1 MAGSQ
6 KEFELLFKL
15 KAALGPNFNGAFKS
29 AINTNNQLRDS
40 MKNVNSL
47 QSKIDGYTK
56 QSAAID
62 KNKERLALLNAEHD
76 RLQQELQQT
85 GEPTD
90 ALRKKLER
98 NESQIQQTTAKI
110 QEQERQLNSYAEEL
124 REAGVNTDNLE
135 EANGRLQKS
144 YEKLQS
150 SQQTLQKINE
160 KQQQV
165 QQSISKTKGQLLGTI
180 GAIGAI
186 ATAVYAGPVQA
197 AQKYETAI
205 AKVGTI
211 ADTQEVPLGT
221 LSQQIMQLSN
231 QTGIAASAVAD
242 DVYNAISAGQKTADA
257 VNFVTNSTK
266 LAKAGFAE
274 SSQTL
279 DVLTTVLNAY
289 GMSADKV
296 GTVSDMLVQTQNKG
310 KVTVGE
316 LASSMGK
323 IIPTANASNVS
334 LEQLCAG
341 YAIMTS
347 KGIAAAE
354 TTTYMNSML
363 NELSKSGSTTDKL
376 LREKMGG
383 SFSELMKSGK
393 SLGEI
398 LGGIQDEASKSGL
411 ALSDMFSSSE
421 AGKAAMSLLS
431 NGVDGFNASVQ
442 DMVNSVGATD
452 SAFAKMEDTT
462 EAKMEK
468 AKNSIANLSIVLG
481 QNLLPIVGN
490 MADKVATVVTKVSEF
505 AAANPKLVQTVLKVA
520 AGLAAL
526 KVGMLTTKLVTLSAE
541 DGILSLAKKLVGL
554 RAGFIEN
561 AATSAGFAAKLKAA
575 GSGVLSYFGNVKGAL
590 GGVGSAIGNIFSG
603 NRVIGAVTGFM
614 GNVKASVV
622 NGFMGLAT
630 KAGGALTGAGTK
642 LLGLLLKPF
651 SLVGGKLGPILGTVG
666 TAIANSPLGK
676 IGGLI
681 TRGITGAFSK
691 ATTLIAPLGNA
702 VKTVLG
708 PLGNLA
714 KTALGP
720 LGGIAGKILPVV
732 GAITTIITVI
742 KLVQTHLEE
751 IRSFIQRTFGDE
763 ALAVFDKIVAV
774 ITNVEN
780 TIKNVFSGE
789 NIGAARDK
797 IQELFGDKGAAVFD
811 TFVNVLGTVKNAVS
825 EVVGFITANVVPVA
839 EQVLQVITTQVIP
852 GIVSFIQAAA
862 PTIMQ
867 IIQSVADFIGAI
879 IPVIGSFIAGLMP
892 IISEII
898 TFISTYVLPIIS
910 ELFSFICS
918 TVLPAISDAI
928 QAILPVVQNVL
939 QTLLP
944 AIQTALSTI
953 WNIVSPIIQ
962 GILAAVQFVMPTIQA
977 IVQSGVQAISGVI
990 SGIVTVLNGIITF
1003 ITGVFSGNW
1012 RQAWEGI
1019 KSIFSGIWQAIKSVC
1034 TGAINGII
1042 SAVNTVIRGLNK
1054 VKVPDWVPGVG
1065 GKGIN
1070 ISEIPMLAKGS
1081 SNTPD
1086 TFIAG
1091 EAGPE
1096 LITNAPGRTVF
1107 TASQTRSIM
1116 AAQNTAATT
1125 AAAVAPTTAP
1135 TTTAQ
1140 TVNNYN
1146 TAPEVTA
1153 GAGNNGGGAKNVTI
1167 NNNPTIVV
1175 SGVQAISGV
1184 ISGIVTVLNGII
1196 TFITGVFS
1204 GNWRQAW
1211 EGIKSIFSGIWQA
1224 IKSVCTGAINGIISA
1239 VNTVIRGLNKV
1250 KVPDWVPGVGG
1261 KGINISEIPMLAK
1274 GSSNTPDTFIAGEAG
1289 PELITNAPG
1298 RTVFTASQTRSIM
1311 AAQNTAATTAAA
1323 VAPTTAPT
1331 TTAQTVNNYNTAP
1344 EVTAGAGNNGGGAKN
1359 VTINNN
1365 PTIVV
1370 NGDKPEDLDAK
1381 LEENN
1386 KRLLRDVEELLDEK
1400 EDKERRQKYD

>member
-56 QSAAID
+56 QSAAIE

-468 AKNSIANLSIVLG
+468 AKNSIANLGIVLG

-490 MADKVATVVTKVSEF
+490 LADKVAVVVTKVSEF
-505 AAANPKLVQTVLKVA
+505 AAANPKLVQTALKVA

-526 KVGMLTTKLVTLSAE
+526 KVGMLTTKLVTLSAQ

-561 AATSAGFAAKLKAA
+561 AATSVGFAEKLKTA
-575 GSGVLSYFGNVKGAL
+575 GSGILSYFGNVKGAM

-614 GNVKASVV
+614 GGVKQSIVS
-622 NGFMGLAT
+622 GFL
-630 KAGGALTGAGTK
+630 
-642 LLGLLLKPF
+642 
-651 SLVGGKLGPILGTVG
+651 
-666 TAIANSPLGK
+666 
-676 IGGLI
+676 
-681 TRGITGAFSK
+681 
-691 ATTLIAPLGNA
+691 
-702 VKTVLG
+702 
-708 PLGNLA
+708 
-714 KTALGP
+714 
-720 LGGIAGKILPVV
+720 GIAGKILPVV
-732 GAITTIITVI
+732 GVITTIITVI
-742 KLVQTHLEE
+742 QLVKNHLEE
-751 IRSFIQRTFGDE
+751 IRGFIQRTFGDE
-763 ALAVFDKIVAV
+763 ALAVFDKIVSV
-774 ITNVEN
+774 ITNIGD
-780 TIKNVFSGE
+780 TIKNVFSDG

-825 EVVGFITANVVPVA
+825 EVVGFITTYVVPVA
-839 EQVLQVITTQVIP
+839 EQVLQVIVTQVIP

-862 PTIMQ
+862 QTIMQ
-867 IIQSVADFIGAI
+867 IIQSIADFIGAI

-918 TVLPAISDAI
+918 TVLPAISAAI
-928 QAILPVVQNVL
+928 QAILPVVTNVL

-944 AIQTALSTI
+944 AIQTALTTI

-962 GILAAVQFVMPTIQA
+962 GILAAIQFAMPTIQS

-990 SGIVTVLNGIITF
+990 SGIATVLNGIITF

-1019 KSIFSGIWQAIKSVC
+1019 KQIFSGIWQGIKSVC
-1034 TGAINGII
+1034 TGVINGII

-1081 SNTPD
+1081 KNTPD

-1107 TASQTRSIM
+1107 TADQTRNIL

-1125 AAAVAPTTAP
+1125 AAAVAPTAAQ
-1135 TTTAQ
+1135 TTTTPQ

-1153 GAGNNGGGAKNVTI
+1153 GAGSGGGSANNVTI
-1167 NNNPTIVV
+1167 NNSPTIV
-1175 SGVQAISGV
+1175 I
-1184 ISGIVTVLNGII
+1184 
-1196 TFITGVFS
+1196 
-1204 GNWRQAW
+1204 
-1211 EGIKSIFSGIWQA
+1211 
-1224 IKSVCTGAINGIISA
+1224 
-1239 VNTVIRGLNKV
+1239 
-1250 KVPDWVPGVGG
+1250 
-1261 KGINISEIPMLAK
+1261 
-1274 GSSNTPDTFIAGEAG
+1274 
-1289 PELITNAPG
+1289 
-1298 RTVFTASQTRSIM
+1298 
-1311 AAQNTAATTAAA
+1311 
-1323 VAPTTAPT
+1323 
-1331 TTAQTVNNYNTAP
+1331 
-1344 EVTAGAGNNGGGAKN
+1344 
-1359 VTINNN
+1359 
-1365 PTIVV
+1365 

-1386 KRLLRDVEELLDEK
+1386 RKLLRDVEDLLDEK
-1400 EDKERRQKYD
+1400 EDKEKRQKYD

>member
-398 LGGIQDEASKSGL
+398 LGGIQQEASKSGL

-431 NGVDGFNASVQ
+431 NGVDGFNSSVQ

-468 AKNSIANLSIVLG
+468 AKNSIANLGIVLG

-490 MADKVATVVTKVSEF
+490 LADKVAVVVTKVSEF
-505 AAANPKLVQTVLKVA
+505 AAANPKLVQTALKVA

-526 KVGMLTTKLVTLSAE
+526 KVGMLTTKLVTLSAQ
-541 DGILSLAKKLVGL
+541 DGILSLAKKLLGL

-561 AATSAGFAAKLKAA
+561 AATSVSFAEKLKTA
-575 GSGVLSYFGNVKGAL
+575 GSGILSYFGNVKGAM

-603 NRVIGAVTGFM
+603 NRVVGAVTGFM
-614 GNVKASVV
+614 GGVKQSIVSGFLGIAGKAS
-622 NGFMGLAT
+622 
-630 KAGGALTGAGTK
+630 GALTGAGTK
-642 LLGLLLKPF
+642 MLGLMLKPF
-651 SLVGGKLGPILGTVG
+651 SLIGGKLGPILGTVG
-666 TAIANSPLGK
+666 SAIANSPLGK
-676 IGGLI
+676 VGGFI
-681 TRGITGAFSK
+681 TKGITGAFSK

-708 PLGNLA
+708 PIGNLA

-732 GAITTIITVI
+732 GVITTIITVI
-742 KLVQTHLEE
+742 QLVKNHLEE
-751 IRSFIQRTFGDE
+751 IRGFIQRTFGDE
-763 ALAVFDKIVAV
+763 ALAVFDKIVSV
-774 ITNVEN
+774 ITNIGD
-780 TIKNVFSGE
+780 TIKNVFSDG

-825 EVVGFITANVVPVA
+825 EVVGFITTYVVPVA
-839 EQVLQVITTQVIP
+839 EQVLQVIVTQVIP

-867 IIQSVADFIGAI
+867 IIQSIADFIGAI

-918 TVLPAISDAI
+918 TVLPAISA
-928 QAILPVVQNVL
+928 AILPVVTNVL

-944 AIQTALSTI
+944 AIQTALTTI

-962 GILAAVQFVMPTIQA
+962 GILAAIQFAMPTIQS

-990 SGIVTVLNGIITF
+990 SGIATVLNGIITF

-1019 KSIFSGIWQAIKSVC
+1019 KQIFSGIWQGIKSVC
-1034 TGAINGII
+1034 TGVINGII

-1081 SNTPD
+1081 KNTPD

-1107 TASQTRSIM
+1107 TADQTRNIL

-1125 AAAVAPTTAP
+1125 AAAVAPTAQ
-1135 TTTAQ
+1135 TTTAPQ

-1153 GAGNNGGGAKNVTI
+1153 GAGSGGGSANNVTI
-1167 NNNPTIVV
+1167 NNSPTIV
-1175 SGVQAISGV
+1175 I
-1184 ISGIVTVLNGII
+1184 
-1196 TFITGVFS
+1196 
-1204 GNWRQAW
+1204 
-1211 EGIKSIFSGIWQA
+1211 
-1224 IKSVCTGAINGIISA
+1224 
-1239 VNTVIRGLNKV
+1239 
-1250 KVPDWVPGVGG
+1250 
-1261 KGINISEIPMLAK
+1261 
-1274 GSSNTPDTFIAGEAG
+1274 
-1289 PELITNAPG
+1289 
-1298 RTVFTASQTRSIM
+1298 
-1311 AAQNTAATTAAA
+1311 
-1323 VAPTTAPT
+1323 
-1331 TTAQTVNNYNTAP
+1331 
-1344 EVTAGAGNNGGGAKN
+1344 
-1359 VTINNN
+1359 
-1365 PTIVV
+1365 

-1386 KRLLRDVEELLDEK
+1386 RKLLRDVEDLLDEK
-1400 EDKERRQKYD
+1400 EDKEKRQKYD

>member
-15 KAALGPNFNGAFKS
+15 KASLGGNFNSTFKS

-40 MKNVNSL
+40 LKNVNSL

-62 KNKERLALLNAEHD
+62 KNKERLAQLNAEHD

-85 GEPTD
+85 GEPTE
-90 ALRKKLER
+90 ALRKKLEK
-98 NESQIQQTTAKI
+98 NENQIQQTTAKI
-110 QEQERQLNSYAEEL
+110 EEQEKQLNSYADEL
-124 REAGVNTDNLE
+124 KAAGVNTDNLE

-144 YEKLQS
+144 YEKLQT
-150 SQQTLQKINE
+150 SQQTLQKLND

-165 QQSISKTKGQLLGTI
+165 EQSISKTKGQLLGTI
-180 GAIGAI
+180 GAISTVA
-186 ATAVYAGPVQA
+186 AAVYAGPVQA
-197 AQKYETAI
+197 AQQYEKAI

-221 LSQQIMQLSN
+221 LSQQIMELSN
-231 QTGIAASAVAD
+231 KTGIAANAIAD
-242 DVYNAISAGQKTADA
+242 DVYNAISAGQKTGDA

-296 GTVSDMLVQTQNKG
+296 STVSDMLVQTQNKG

-376 LREKMGG
+376 LRQKMGG
-383 SFSELMKSGK
+383 GFAELMASGK

-398 LGGIQDEASKSGL
+398 LGGIQEEASKSGL

-431 NGVDGFNASVQ
+431 NGVDGFNSSVQ

-468 AKNSIANLSIVLG
+468 AKNSIANLGIVLG

-490 MADKVATVVTKVSEF
+490 LADKVAVVVTKVSEF
-505 AAANPKLVQTVLKVA
+505 AAANPKLVQTALKVA

-526 KVGMLTTKLVTLSAE
+526 KVGMLTTKLVTLSAQ
-541 DGILSLAKKLVGL
+541 DGILSLAKKLLGL

-561 AATSAGFAAKLKAA
+561 AATSVSFAEKLKTA
-575 GSGVLSYFGNVKGAL
+575 GSGILSYFGNVKGAM

-603 NRVIGAVTGFM
+603 NRV
-614 GNVKASVV
+614 
-622 NGFMGLAT
+622 
-630 KAGGALTGAGTK
+630 
-642 LLGLLLKPF
+642 
-651 SLVGGKLGPILGTVG
+651 VGV
-666 TAIANSPLGK
+666 
-676 IGGLI
+676 
-681 TRGITGAFSK
+681 
-691 ATTLIAPLGNA
+691 
-702 VKTVLG
+702 
-708 PLGNLA
+708 
-714 KTALGP
+714 
-720 LGGIAGKILPVV
+720 
-732 GAITTIITVI
+732 ITTIITVI
-742 KLVQTHLEE
+742 QLVKNHLEE
-751 IRSFIQRTFGDE
+751 IRGFIQRTFGDE
-763 ALAVFDKIVAV
+763 ALAVFDKIVSV
-774 ITNVEN
+774 ITNIGD
-780 TIKNVFSGE
+780 TIKNVFSDG

-825 EVVGFITANVVPVA
+825 EVVGFITTYVVPVA
-839 EQVLQVITTQVIP
+839 EQVLQVIVTQVIP

-867 IIQSVADFIGAI
+867 IIQSIADFIGAI

-918 TVLPAISDAI
+918 TVLPAISAAI
-928 QAILPVVQNVL
+928 QAILPVVTNVL

-944 AIQTALSTI
+944 AIQTALTTI

-962 GILAAVQFVMPTIQA
+962 GILAAIQFAMPTIQS

-990 SGIVTVLNGIITF
+990 SGIATVLNGIITF

-1019 KSIFSGIWQAIKSVC
+1019 KQIFSGIWQGIKSVC
-1034 TGAINGII
+1034 TGVINGII

-1081 SNTPD
+1081 KNTPD

-1107 TASQTRSIM
+1107 TADQTRNIL

-1125 AAAVAPTTAP
+1125 AAAVAPTAAQ
-1135 TTTAQ
+1135 TTTTPQ

-1153 GAGNNGGGAKNVTI
+1153 GAGSGGGSANNVTI
-1167 NNNPTIVV
+1167 NNSPTIV
-1175 SGVQAISGV
+1175 I
-1184 ISGIVTVLNGII
+1184 
-1196 TFITGVFS
+1196 
-1204 GNWRQAW
+1204 
-1211 EGIKSIFSGIWQA
+1211 
-1224 IKSVCTGAINGIISA
+1224 
-1239 VNTVIRGLNKV
+1239 
-1250 KVPDWVPGVGG
+1250 
-1261 KGINISEIPMLAK
+1261 
-1274 GSSNTPDTFIAGEAG
+1274 
-1289 PELITNAPG
+1289 
-1298 RTVFTASQTRSIM
+1298 
-1311 AAQNTAATTAAA
+1311 
-1323 VAPTTAPT
+1323 
-1331 TTAQTVNNYNTAP
+1331 
-1344 EVTAGAGNNGGGAKN
+1344 
-1359 VTINNN
+1359 
-1365 PTIVV
+1365 

-1386 KRLLRDVEELLDEK
+1386 RKLLRDVEDLLDEK
-1400 EDKERRQKYD
+1400 EDKEKRQKYD

>member
-614 GNVKASVV
+614 G
-622 NGFMGLAT
+622 LAT

-720 LGGIAGKILPVV
+720 LEGIAGKILPVV
-732 GAITTIITVI
+732 GVITTIITVI

-774 ITNVEN
+774 ITNVGN

-1175 SGVQAISGV
+1175 
-1184 ISGIVTVLNGII
+1184 
-1196 TFITGVFS
+1196 
-1204 GNWRQAW
+1204 
-1211 EGIKSIFSGIWQA
+1211 
-1224 IKSVCTGAINGIISA
+1224 
-1239 VNTVIRGLNKV
+1239 
-1250 KVPDWVPGVGG
+1250 
-1261 KGINISEIPMLAK
+1261 
-1274 GSSNTPDTFIAGEAG
+1274 
-1289 PELITNAPG
+1289 
-1298 RTVFTASQTRSIM
+1298 
-1311 AAQNTAATTAAA
+1311 
-1323 VAPTTAPT
+1323 
-1331 TTAQTVNNYNTAP
+1331 
-1344 EVTAGAGNNGGGAKN
+1344 
-1359 VTINNN
+1359 
-1365 PTIVV
+1365 

>member
-1 MAGSQ
+1 LAGSQ

-561 AATSAGFAAKLKAA
+561 AATSAGFA
-575 GSGVLSYFGNVKGAL
+575 
-590 GGVGSAIGNIFSG
+590 
-603 NRVIGAVTGFM
+603 
-614 GNVKASVV
+614 
-622 NGFMGLAT
+622 
-630 KAGGALTGAGTK
+630 
-642 LLGLLLKPF
+642 
-651 SLVGGKLGPILGTVG
+651 
-666 TAIANSPLGK
+666 
-676 IGGLI
+676 
-681 TRGITGAFSK
+681 
-691 ATTLIAPLGNA
+691 TTLIAPLGNA

-1125 AAAVAPTTAP
+1125 AAA
-1135 TTTAQ
+1135 
-1140 TVNNYN
+1140 
-1146 TAPEVTA
+1146 
-1153 GAGNNGGGAKNVTI
+1153 G
-1167 NNNPTIVV
+1167 
-1175 SGVQAISGV
+1175 
-1184 ISGIVTVLNGII
+1184 
-1196 TFITGVFS
+1196 
-1204 GNWRQAW
+1204 
-1211 EGIKSIFSGIWQA
+1211 
-1224 IKSVCTGAINGIISA
+1224 
-1239 VNTVIRGLNKV
+1239 
-1250 KVPDWVPGVGG
+1250 
-1261 KGINISEIPMLAK
+1261 
-1274 GSSNTPDTFIAGEAG
+1274 
-1289 PELITNAPG
+1289 
-1298 RTVFTASQTRSIM
+1298 
-1311 AAQNTAATTAAA
+1311 
-1323 VAPTTAPT
+1323 APTTAPT

>member
-15 KAALGPNFNGAFKS
+15 KASLGGNFNSTFKS

-40 MKNVNSL
+40 LKNVNSL

-62 KNKERLALLNAEHD
+62 KNKERLAQLNAEHD

-85 GEPTD
+85 GEPTE
-90 ALRKKLER
+90 ALRKKLEK
-98 NESQIQQTTAKI
+98 NENQIQQTTAKI
-110 QEQERQLNSYAEEL
+110 EEQEKQLNSYADEL
-124 REAGVNTDNLE
+124 KAAGVNTDNLE

-144 YEKLQS
+144 YEKLQT
-150 SQQTLQKINE
+150 SQQTLQKLND

-165 QQSISKTKGQLLGTI
+165 EQSISKTKGQLLGTI
-180 GAIGAI
+180 GAISAV
-186 ATAVYAGPVQA
+186 AAAVYAGPVQA
-197 AQKYETAI
+197 AQQYEKAI

-221 LSQQIMQLSN
+221 LSQQIMELSN
-231 QTGIAASAVAD
+231 KTGIAANAIAD
-242 DVYNAISAGQKTADA
+242 DVYNAISAGQKTGDA

-296 GTVSDMLVQTQNKG
+296 STVSDMLVQTQNKG

-376 LREKMGG
+376 LRQKMGG
-383 SFSELMKSGK
+383 SFAELMASGK

-398 LGGIQDEASKSGL
+398 LGGIQEEASKSGL

-431 NGVDGFNASVQ
+431 NGVDGFNSSVQ

-468 AKNSIANLSIVLG
+468 AKNSIANLGIVLG

-490 MADKVATVVTKVSEF
+490 LADKVAVVVTKVSEF
-505 AAANPKLVQTVLKVA
+505 AAANPKLVQTALKVA

-526 KVGMLTTKLVTLSAE
+526 KVGMLTTKLVTLSAQ
-541 DGILSLAKKLVGL
+541 DGILSLAKKLLGL

-561 AATSAGFAAKLKAA
+561 AATSVSFAEKLKTA
-575 GSGVLSYFGNVKGAL
+575 GSGILSYFGNVKGAM

-603 NRVIGAVTGFM
+603 
-614 GNVKASVV
+614 K
-622 NGFMGLAT
+622 
-630 KAGGALTGAGTK
+630 K
-642 LLGLLLKPF
+642 
-651 SLVGGKLGPILGTVG
+651 VGGF
-666 TAIANSPLGK
+666 
-676 IGGLI
+676 I
-681 TRGITGAFSK
+681 TKGITGAFSK

-708 PLGNLA
+708 PIGNLA

-732 GAITTIITVI
+732 GVITTIITVI
-742 KLVQTHLEE
+742 QLVKNHLEE
-751 IRSFIQRTFGDE
+751 IRGFIQRTFGDE
-763 ALAVFDKIVAV
+763 ALAVFDKIVSV
-774 ITNVEN
+774 ITNIGD
-780 TIKNVFSGE
+780 TIKNVFSDG

-825 EVVGFITANVVPVA
+825 EVVGFITTYVVPVA
-839 EQVLQVITTQVIP
+839 EQVLQVIVTQVIP

-867 IIQSVADFIGAI
+867 IIQSIADFIGAI

-918 TVLPAISDAI
+918 TVLPAISAAI
-928 QAILPVVQNVL
+928 QAILPVVTNVL

-944 AIQTALSTI
+944 AIQTALTTI

-962 GILAAVQFVMPTIQA
+962 GILAAIQFAMPTIQS

-990 SGIVTVLNGIITF
+990 SGIATVLNGIITF

-1019 KSIFSGIWQAIKSVC
+1019 KQIFSGIWQGIKSVC
-1034 TGAINGII
+1034 TGVINGII

-1081 SNTPD
+1081 KNTPD

-1107 TASQTRSIM
+1107 TADQTRNIL

-1125 AAAVAPTTAP
+1125 AAAVAPTAAQTA
-1135 TTTAQ
+1135 TTPQ

-1153 GAGNNGGGAKNVTI
+1153 GAGSGGGSANNVTI
-1167 NNNPTIVV
+1167 NNSPTIV
-1175 SGVQAISGV
+1175 I
-1184 ISGIVTVLNGII
+1184 
-1196 TFITGVFS
+1196 
-1204 GNWRQAW
+1204 
-1211 EGIKSIFSGIWQA
+1211 
-1224 IKSVCTGAINGIISA
+1224 
-1239 VNTVIRGLNKV
+1239 
-1250 KVPDWVPGVGG
+1250 
-1261 KGINISEIPMLAK
+1261 
-1274 GSSNTPDTFIAGEAG
+1274 
-1289 PELITNAPG
+1289 
-1298 RTVFTASQTRSIM
+1298 
-1311 AAQNTAATTAAA
+1311 
-1323 VAPTTAPT
+1323 
-1331 TTAQTVNNYNTAP
+1331 
-1344 EVTAGAGNNGGGAKN
+1344 
-1359 VTINNN
+1359 
-1365 PTIVV
+1365 

-1386 KRLLRDVEELLDEK
+1386 RKLLRDVEDLLDEK
-1400 EDKERRQKYD
+1400 EDKEKRQKYD